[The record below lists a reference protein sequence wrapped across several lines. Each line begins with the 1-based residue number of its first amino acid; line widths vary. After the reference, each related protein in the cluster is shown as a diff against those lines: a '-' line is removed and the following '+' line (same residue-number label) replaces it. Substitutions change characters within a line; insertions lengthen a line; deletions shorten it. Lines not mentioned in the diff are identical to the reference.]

1 VQQVRQVHLDLLA
14 VLAVRAELVQQDLRG
29 LPVRV
34 DLKVYREKQAQ
45 VALKEKLD
53 LKEIEDMTELVLNGL
68 ENMITKENIQ

>member
-1 VQQVRQVHLDLLA
+1 
-14 VLAVRAELVQQDLRG
+14 
-29 LPVRV
+29 V